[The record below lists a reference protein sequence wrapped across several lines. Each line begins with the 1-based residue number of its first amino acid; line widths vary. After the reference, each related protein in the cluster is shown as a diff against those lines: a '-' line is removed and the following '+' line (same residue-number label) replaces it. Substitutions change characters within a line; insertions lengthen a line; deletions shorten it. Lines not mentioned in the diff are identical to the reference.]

1 MTTEV
6 FPLGTK
12 ILAAEVKKE
21 RKSEMGIIL
30 ENVSSVKETAAACI
44 LAVGPNVEKLKV
56 GDEVYIDWAKTKL
69 IVIDGAQ
76 RVILDQEDVMAV
88 VKNDVQ

>member
-12 ILAAEVKKE
+12 LLAAEIKKE
-21 RKSEMGIIL
+21 RKSESGIIL
-30 ENVSSVKETAAACI
+30 ENVSSVKETAAARV
-44 LAVGPNVEKLKV
+44 LAVGPDVKNVKV

-69 IVIDGAQ
+69 VVLDGAQ
-76 RVILDQEDVMAV
+76 RVILDQEDVHAIV
-88 VKNDVQ
+88 VHA